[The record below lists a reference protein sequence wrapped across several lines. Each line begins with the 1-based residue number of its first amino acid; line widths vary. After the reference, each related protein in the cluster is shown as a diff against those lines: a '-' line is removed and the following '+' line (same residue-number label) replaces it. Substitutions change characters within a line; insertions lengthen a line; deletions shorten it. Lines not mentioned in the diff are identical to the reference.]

1 MRRNALRLDAC
12 ARALYAARAGALG
25 QRPRSGGLG
34 GLDPIYRSYR
44 RDRKLPVLTLSDRQY
59 SNDCSS
65 DLELNRSRLLKLGV
79 GSIGAVSLPGG
90 LLHAQ
95 SAPQSCAPPIPPHHP
110 PSNGTRQLPTPTY
123 PASYPPPC
131 HTHRTHVHYA

>member
-1 MRRNALRLDAC
+1 RL
-12 ARALYAARAGALG
+12 L
-25 QRPRSGGLG
+25 
-34 GLDPIYRSYR
+34 
-44 RDRKLPVLTLSDRQY
+44 VLTVSDRQS

-95 SAPQSCAPPIPPHHP
+95 SAPQSCAPPIPQHHA
-110 PSNGTRQLPTPTY
+110 PSNGGRQLPN
-123 PASYPPPC
+123 ASYRASYTSPC
-131 HTHRTHVHYA
+131 SINRPHLQCCLQTGRPADD